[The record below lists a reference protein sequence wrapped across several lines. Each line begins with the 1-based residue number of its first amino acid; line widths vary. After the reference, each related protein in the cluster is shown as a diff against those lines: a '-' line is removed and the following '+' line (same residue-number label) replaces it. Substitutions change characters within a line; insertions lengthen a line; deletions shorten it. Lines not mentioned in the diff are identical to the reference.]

1 MVETQ
6 SAEKIHHAIA
16 SRLAK
21 GVSYIE
27 ALLEYAKNNNI
38 EVESIAEIVK
48 KSDIIKEKVRSE
60 AISMRL
66 IKKDSNVFDICN

>member
-1 MVETQ
+1 MVEHQ
-6 SAEKIHHAIA
+6 SAEKLHYAI
-16 SRLAK
+16 SERLAK

-27 ALLEYAKNNNI
+27 ALLEYAKTNNL

-60 AISMRL
+60 AIVMRL
-66 IKKDSNVFDICN
+66 IKKDKNVFNICD